1 MRLERHDMT
10 RALGMSGLLI
20 SGLFITT
27 CIAGLIL
34 AASMAVMTTVA
45 LVTFRRTL

>member
-20 SGLFITT
+20 SGLFI
-27 CIAGLIL
+27 L
-34 AASMAVMTTVA
+34 AIVFTM
-45 LVTFRRTL
+45 